1 MMALLSQLTTKEFVI
16 LVNLFTFLVYIVIIR
31 RVMDQNSKKLD
42 IKLEEITNS
51 LTKLETES
59 GLVTYLIHEKIK

>member
-1 MMALLSQLTTKEFVI
+1 MALLSQLTTKEFVI